1 MKNKAFCKRLFSFF
15 LIALMVASFLA
26 MPSVHVYAHVE
37 EFGVGTS
44 DYEEYRRFM
53 EEWEV
58 DSRFVRYETFQAL
71 GAFKN
76 FVSSDGAEGHQTPF
90 DYLYDV
96 VDENGYPL
104 IITFD
109 RQKQNAY
116 RQERRTVLS
125 TAKDMLTVNST
136 ESFEIV
142 RGPLHYRYGYGELA
156 YICWVL
162 GDVRI
167 ELRQDP
173 SIDMPDYPMD
183 GENTIYRRLL
193 SRNYLVALAAYYELI
208 WDMPLQPGETRF
220 SRIQYIIWPVVVLI
234 LLIAACI
241 ATICI
246 FRRIRRKK
254 RTVVDHSAL
263 QKETTETDYD

>member
-1 MKNKAFCKRLFSFF
+1 MKIKRILSIMLII
-15 LIALMVASFLA
+15 LIAFLLI
-26 MPSVHVYAHVE
+26 PSVHVYAHVE

-254 RTVVDHSAL
+254 AAMFPMQWHNRR
-263 QKETTETDYD
+263 YD